1 MMAPTPSYRHIW
13 AQCDDE
19 AIRDYVEEEALDAKE
34 EKKDEE
40 GTVKEDNKEF
50 TRMRRQP
57 WTVQLCQT
65 HLIQG
70 Q

>member
-13 AQCDDE
+13 ECDDE
-19 AIRDYVEEEALDAKE
+19 PIKDYVEEEALDAEE

-40 GTVKEDNKEF
+40 GTVKEDNKEV
-50 TRMRRQP
+50 TRMKRQP